1 MKINKVSPDT
11 HPFLQITTTIS
22 HAPKTLYYIG
32 NLPAE
37 RAPTLAIIGTRKPT
51 PYGREVTTR
60 LAGELARRG
69 IIIVS
74 GLALGIDGIAHQATV
89 DAGGIAIAILGN
101 PLPDIRPATN
111 RQLAESI
118 LKKGGAIISEYGP
131 DDHYTVGKWSFLERN
146 RIVAGLSDAILITE
160 ASTKSGTLN
169 TAARALEQG
178 KEVFVVPGNITS
190 PSSQGCNELIKQG
203 ARLVASADD
212 ILEVIAPTVHTAQ
225 TSLPFGTNQL
235 ESDIIVLLARG
246 ERDGE
251 VIQQTLVSDP
261 SEFNV
266 ALTML
271 EINGAITSLGAN
283 QWTLR

>member
-11 HPFLQITTTIS
+11 HPFLQITASIS
-22 HAPKTLYYIG
+22 HPPKTLYYIG
-32 NLPAE
+32 TLPSE
-37 RAPTLAIIGTRKPT
+37 RRPTLAVVGTRKPT
-51 PYGREVTTR
+51 AYGREVTSR
-60 LAGELARRG
+60 LAGDLARRG
-69 IIIVS
+69 TVIVS
-74 GLALGIDGIAHQATV
+74 GLALGIDGIAHQAV
-89 DAGGIAIAILGN
+89 VEAGGIAVAVLGN

-111 RQLAESI
+111 RQLAEKIISSD
-118 LKKGGAIISEYGP
+118 GAIISEYGP
-131 DDHYTVGKWSFLERN
+131 ADNYTVGKWSFLERN

-160 ASTKSGTLN
+160 ASTQSGTLN

-190 PSSQGCNELIKQG
+190 PASRGCNELIKQG
-203 ARLVASADD
+203 AHLVTSADD
-212 ILEVIAPTVHTAQ
+212 ILEVIAPSAQTTQ
-225 TSLPFGTNQL
+225 TSLPLGTNQL
-235 ESDIIVLLARG
+235 ESDIIALLAKG

-251 VIQQTLVSDP
+251 VIQQATSADP

-271 EINGAITSLGAN
+271 EINGAIKSLGAN